1 MSNVNLVLQDISGV
15 ESVTIL
21 ENGTQVQSILGATQ
35 ITAVVTGLGTGTNG
49 GGNITPYNLPVAS
62 TSTLGGVRVT
72 GSDGIGITN
81 NGTISL
87 NIADGSIEATKLN
100 LGGTARNGSLLTYNS
115 SQTRFQYET
124 SVSEAQISDGAV
136 TDDKIRATLTDDQK
150 RDFRLKIDASEQG
163 DSGSGLAQT
172 YTNLNSLQDGDIGF
186 YANNATGRPS
196 DLAGKIE
203 VFDSDQ
209 IATEISTGVRWRRDK
224 TTSSSGFSTLTVSNT
239 NLPVI
244 TTVAEMRSLANNDGS
259 NIVGVARF
267 TASSPSGLQTGL
279 VGSDYVIARNGNYF
293 IAVKERNFYHA
304 SRPSGNTWTTLT
316 WHYKSYADIL
326 PPELQ
331 RGDLDYIRAGL
342 GWIIITLDN
351 EDNHNI
357 SWIALEQTSGNI
369 TAFGTDNNNFVAV
382 QNTRTHTLGTWSRI
396 QQATNQI
403 ADNAIT
409 NAKMADDSIGI
420 AELNTTN
427 TGTNEQYLQRTS
439 NSIQWADASPN
450 FGGLDYQS
458 ESVTSK
464 ATSGEVPSANAIWF
478 GTAFDTIYTGT
489 DWTSLRVYKL
499 NKASSVYNEISIGSI
514 VRVENGSNFIIFRV
528 STVNVVSNTISLT
541 FTSTNI
547 LFSNGT
553 IPTTGTWISTFR
565 PLHDAIIV
573 TDDLPDNVI
582 TNAKLADDSVG
593 LSQINTTN
601 NGSNE
606 QFLQR
611 TASGIQ
617 WTTSSQ
623 SPSDWNATTGN
634 TRILNKPTLVG
645 TDLAN
650 LITLTNEELEDVH
663 AKLGIPYINYEPSS
677 IFINNINGLSNGDM
691 YNYLAS
697 STGAPNVTAGL
708 VYMNAGVQIAI
719 PNGQTAQF
727 RTLSHSF
734 GSYANQNIS
743 GITELTTLALV
754 RALVDGGI
762 GRLTGATPA
771 DLRPSNVTNCV
782 IARNGNYFIL
792 VIHDTWYW
800 ANRPSGNSWTT
811 LTWNYKNYGLND
823 GIPNVPHHLV
833 VPRIADVKTGMGWVV
848 VNEDD
853 QGSQTNL
860 SWMSRWQDNNNFD
873 LLNLHTPV
881 GAFATW
887 IYRRRV
893 ATVTAGTW
901 SYVAPSVP
909 TVAST
914 LSSADRIVVY
924 NNTNTRHDTVTRK
937 VLEDSLDIHQIRA
950 RDVLASAD
958 YQAFSSFA
966 SGIAQATGDV
976 QWTAP
981 SGTTGYLIEINP
993 ANDADEV
1000 ELKEI
1005 MLIGYQLRITFG
1017 TNIFTGTI
1025 VNITN
1030 PNSTNFRDRIFEF
1043 DQGAGFTTGSSP
1055 TFVEKAANNTSGQ
1068 SMALASV
1075 SRFIQHNAIVQGLTS
1090 NPREVVSARSLTNLL
1105 PVERFSRQTSTLTGQ
1120 GGTGWRNFNFNSPA
1134 IQILDKDAVNIKVS
1148 GTGVLFFDTSTTV
1161 TAIGAEFRCLYQVS
1175 NSQNSG
1181 YPAGFNIVPYAFTY
1195 ANNSDGVFFRSKI
1208 ASGGGGSDTDGRRF
1222 MDYNPTV
1229 FLIFSPNDITITNG
1243 QWVRFRLSMRKPSS
1257 NHPNLHS
1264 AYSWRILVST
1274 AGA

>member
-1 MSNVNLVLQDISGV
+1 MSNVNLVLQDVSGV
-15 ESVTIL
+15 ESITIL
-21 ENGTQVQSILGATQ
+21 ENGTQVQSILGVTQ
-35 ITAVVTGLGTGTNG
+35 ISAVVTGISISSG
-49 GGNITPYNLPVAS
+49 GDVTPYNLPIATS
-62 TSTLGGVRVT
+62 TTLGGVRVT
-72 GSDGIGITN
+72 GNDSIAISN

-87 NIADGSIEATKLN
+87 NIADGSIEASDLN
-100 LGGTARNGSLLTYNS
+100 LGGTARNGSLLTYNAGQS
-115 SQTRFQYET
+115 RFQYET
-124 SVSEAQISDGAV
+124 SVSEAQISNGAV
-136 TDDKIRATLTDDQK
+136 TDAKIRATLTDDQK
-150 RDFRLKIDASEQG
+150 RDFRQKIDASEQG
-163 DSGSGLAQT
+163 GQDFTFAT
-172 YTNLNSLQDGDIGF
+172 YSNLNSLQNGDIGF
-186 YANNATGRPS
+186 YPNNATGRPS
-196 DLAGKIE
+196 DLAGQII
-203 VFDSDQ
+203 VFDGDQ

-224 TTSSSGFSTLTVSNT
+224 TTSASGFSTLTVSNT
-239 NLPVI
+239 NLPTI
-244 TTVAEMRSLANNDGS
+244 TTEAGMRSLANNDGS

-267 TASSPSGLQTGL
+267 TSSTPSGLQNGL
-279 VGSDYVIARNGNYF
+279 VGSDYVVARNGNYF

-316 WHYKSYADIL
+316 WHYKSYVDVI
-326 PPELQ
+326 PNDLQ
-331 RGDLDYIRAGL
+331 RGDFDYIRAGM
-342 GWIIITLDN
+342 GWIIISQDD

-357 SWIALEQTSGNI
+357 SWVALEQTTGNI

-382 QNTRTHTLGTWSRI
+382 QNTRTHTLGTWGRI
-396 QQATNQI
+396 QSASNQI

-409 NAKMADDSIGI
+409 NAKMADDSVGLS
-420 AELNTTN
+420 ELNTTN
-427 TGTNEQYLQRTS
+427 TGSNEQYLQRTS

-464 ATSGEVPSANAIWF
+464 ATSGEVPSANQIWF
-478 GTAFDTIYTGT
+478 GTAFDTIYAGT
-489 DWTSLRVYKL
+489 DWTALRVFKL
-499 NKASSVYNEISIGSI
+499 NKASNVYSEISIGSI
-514 VRVENGSNFIIFRV
+514 IRVENGNNYIIFRV

-541 FTSTNI
+541 FTSGNV

-553 IPTTGTWISTFR
+553 IPTTGTWLTTFR

-573 TDDLPDNVI
+573 TDDLPDDVI

-601 NGSNE
+601 TGSNE

-617 WTTSSQ
+617 WADSSQ

-645 TDLAN
+645 TDLVN
-650 LITLTNEELEDVH
+650 LITLTNEELETVH
-663 AKLGIPYINYEPSS
+663 TKLGIPYINYEPSPVM
-677 IFINNINGLSNGDM
+677 INNINGLSNGDM

-734 GSYANQNIS
+734 GSYSDQDIS
-743 GITELTTLALV
+743 GVTELTTVSLV
-754 RALVDGGI
+754 RALADGAVA
-762 GRLTGATPA
+762 RLNGTTPA
-771 DLRPSNVTNCV
+771 DLRPANVSNCV

-792 VIHDTWYW
+792 CVHDTWYW
-800 ANRPSGNSWTT
+800 ADRPAGNSWTT

-833 VPRIADVKTGMGWVV
+833 VPRISDVKTGMGWVI
-848 VNEDD
+848 VNEDT
-853 QGSQTNL
+853 QGSQ
-860 SWMSRWQDNNNFD
+860 SDISFAAHWADNNTFTI
-873 LLNLHTPV
+873 LNLHTPA
-881 GAFATW
+881 GAFSTWVYRTRTAT
-887 IYRRRV
+887 I
-893 ATVTAGTW
+893 TAGTW
-901 SYVAPSVP
+901 AYVAPSVP

-914 LSSADRIVVY
+914 LSGTDRIVVY

-937 VLEDSLDIHQIRA
+937 VLEDSLDIHQIRP
-950 RDVLASAD
+950 RTVISSDN

-966 SGIAQATGDV
+966 SGITQATGDV

-981 SGTTGYLIEINP
+981 SGTTGYLLEIRP

-1000 ELKEI
+1000 ELKEV

-1017 TNIFTGTI
+1017 TSVFTGSI
-1025 VNITN
+1025 VAITN

-1055 TFVEKAANNTSGQ
+1055 TFVEKAAANTEGQ
-1068 SMALASV
+1068 SMGLESI

-1090 NPREVVSARSLTNLL
+1090 NPREIVSARGLTNIL
-1105 PVERFSRQTSTLTGQ
+1105 PVERFSRQTTTLSGVS
-1120 GGTGWRNFNFNSPA
+1120 GTTWNNFNFTSPA
-1134 IQILDKDAVNIKVS
+1134 IQILDKNAVNIKVS
-1148 GTGVLFFDTSTTV
+1148 GSGVLFFDTSTTV
-1161 TAIGAEFRCLYQVS
+1161 TAIGAEFRCLYRVS
-1175 NSQNSG
+1175 DSQNSG
-1181 YPAGFNIVPYAFTY
+1181 YPSDYSVVPYNFTF
-1195 ANNSDGVFFRSKI
+1195 ANTNTGIFFRSKI
-1208 ASGGGGSDTDGRRF
+1208 ASGGGGSNTDGRRF

-1229 FLIFSPNDITITNG
+1229 FLIFSPNDITINDG
-1243 QWVRFRLSMRKPSS
+1243 QWVHFRFSMRKPSS